1 MRIDWTEP
9 ALLDLEGIRNY
20 IKKDSAYY
28 AKWFIAKII
37 EAAEHLANFPL
48 VGRLVP
54 EAEQEN
60 IRELLF
66 HHYRIIYRV
75 EEERI
80 LILAVIHG
88 SRDLSRKKTKPW
100 DII

>member
-9 ALLDLEGIRNY
+9 AILDLEGIQDY
-20 IKKDSAYY
+20 IEKDSDYY
-28 AKWFIAKII
+28 AKWFVAKII
-37 EAAEHLANFPL
+37 DAVGKLKNFPQI
-48 VGRLVP
+48 GRTVP
-54 EAEQEN
+54 EAEQKN

-75 EEERI
+75 EAERI

-88 SRDLSRKKTKPW
+88 SCDLDRKDNKPW
-100 DII
+100 DIV